1 MCDVAGH
8 EKLPSLPLTVSETF
22 ESIILTS
29 ALQHEGLDDLNAA
42 VMKTIEQESVIAG
55 GVAWAINERQSEAL
69 FRSHASMERVVES
82 IKNELPMDLWTIDL
96 RDALLSL
103 GEVSGEDIK
112 EEILD
117 NVFQRFCIG
126 K

>member
-1 MCDVAGH
+1 
-8 EKLPSLPLTVSETF
+8 
-22 ESIILTS
+22 
-29 ALQHEGLDDLNAA
+29 
-42 VMKTIEQESVIAG
+42 MKTIEQESVIAG
-55 GVAWAINERQSEAL
+55 GVGWAINERQSEAL
-69 FRSHASMERVVES
+69 FRSHASMERVIES

-103 GEVSGEDIK
+103 GEVSGEHIK

-117 NVFQRFCIG
+117 QVFQRFCIG

>member
-1 MCDVAGH
+1 MA
-8 EKLPSLPLTVSETF
+8 SETF
-22 ESIILTS
+22 HAVVKTS
-29 ALQHEGLDDLNAA
+29 ALQGNGLDALSQALLTAIQDDG
-42 VMKTIEQESVIAG
+42 VHG
-55 GVAWAINERQSEAL
+55 GVAWAVNERQSEAL
-69 FRSHASMERVVES
+69 FRAHVSLERLHES
-82 IKNELPMDLWTIDL
+82 LQNDLPMDLWTIDL

-117 NVFQRFCIG
+117 TVFSRFCIG